1 MARKARFARVSGHRA
16 GDPKE
21 DKVETKVIY
30 LNLPVDVAALL
41 EAEAAAEERPTS
53 VQAGRIIKQYFDAKK
68 KS

>member
-1 MARKARFARVSGHRA
+1 MARKARFARVSGHR
-16 GDPKE
+16 DQKE
-21 DKVETKVIY
+21 EKVETKVIY

-41 EAEAAAEERPTS
+41 EAEAAAEERPIS